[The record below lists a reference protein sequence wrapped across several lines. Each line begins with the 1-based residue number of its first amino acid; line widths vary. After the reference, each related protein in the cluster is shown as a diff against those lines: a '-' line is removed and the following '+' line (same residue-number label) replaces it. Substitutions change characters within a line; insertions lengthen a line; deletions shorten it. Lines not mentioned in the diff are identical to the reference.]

1 MTLAA
6 LVVLA
11 QLASSHASSA
21 PVAPAAPAAS
31 ANTAGGL
38 TWTVP
43 KDWTAGPGSAMR
55 VATYRVPHA
64 PGDKED
70 GEVAVFYFGPGQ
82 GGSVDANV
90 ERWFAQMD
98 PEPGAKKP
106 ARSQTKVGA
115 IPVTLC
121 SAEGTYSGGMV
132 GGGASAGKKP
142 GFALTGAIAEGK
154 AGAVFFKLTG
164 PKKTVAAAQKEFD
177 ALVKS
182 LKGA

>member
-1 MTLAA
+1 MMLAT

-11 QLASSHASSA
+11 QLASSHAPS
-21 PVAPAAPAAS
+21 APAAS
-31 ANTAGGL
+31 ANSAGGL

-43 KDWTAGPGSAMR
+43 KVWTPGPGSAMR
-55 VATYRVPHA
+55 VATYRVPRA

-98 PEPGAKKP
+98 PEPGTKKP
-106 ARSQTKVGA
+106 SRSRIEVGA

-121 SAEGTYSGGMV
+121 SAEGIYSGGMV
-132 GGGASAGKKP
+132 AGGASAGKKT

-154 AGAVFFKLTG
+154 QGEVFFKMTG
-164 PKKTVAAAQKEFD
+164 PKKTVARAQREFD

-182 LKGA
+182 LKPVS

>member
-1 MTLAA
+1 
-6 LVVLA
+6 
-11 QLASSHASSA
+11 
-21 PVAPAAPAAS
+21 
-31 ANTAGGL
+31 
-38 TWTVP
+38 
-43 KDWTAGPGSAMR
+43 MR
-55 VATYRVPHA
+55 VATYQVRHA
-64 PGDKED
+64 RGDKED

-106 ARSQTKVGA
+106 TRSQIQVGE

-132 GGGASAGKKP
+132 GGGASAGKKT

-154 AGAVFFKLTG
+154 AGPVFFKLTG